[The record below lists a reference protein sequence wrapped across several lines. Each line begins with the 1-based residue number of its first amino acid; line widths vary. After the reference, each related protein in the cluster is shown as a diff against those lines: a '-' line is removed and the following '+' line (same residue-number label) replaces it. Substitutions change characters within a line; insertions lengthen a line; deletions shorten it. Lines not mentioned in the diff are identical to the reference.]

1 MSFSSKYTDEQV
13 KDYLV
18 ACMRGEAIKGK
29 TYWAWCVQRLNIE
42 FKKAKIKCRTYHATF
57 SPQGIQLSNKLWNS
71 GYKPQ
76 FMRKNPITGKVEI
89 GTEEDFA
96 LVDKLHMLLKKEMK
110 KLKTLNSKK

>member
-1 MSFSSKYTDEQV
+1 MSFSSKHTDEEV

-29 TYWAWCVQRLNIE
+29 TYWVWLTQRLNIE
-42 FKKAKIKCRTYHATF
+42 FKRAKIKCRTYHTEF
-57 SPQGIQLSNKLWNS
+57 TPMGIQASEKLWKS

-76 FMRKNPITGKVEI
+76 FMRKNPHTGKVEI

-96 LVDKLHMLLKKEMK
+96 LVDKLHNAMRDAGII
-110 KLKTLNSKK
+110 